1 MNAEHVGL
9 RNDVVAYLVY
19 FTGSLTS
26 RLLSRNVKVTMY
38 RTIIMLLI

>member
-9 RNDVVAYLVY
+9 RNDVVAYLY
-19 FTGSLTS
+19 FIGSLTS